1 MQGNVR
7 LDLAGNYEEIIP
19 RMAKLPM
26 QGKTIQVEGADEG

>member
-7 LDLAGNYEEIIP
+7 LDFAGNYEEIIP

-26 QGKTIQVEGADEG
+26 QGKTIQVEGADDA